1 MQLFQR
7 GHVLET
13 ITRHGQKC
21 RESGGEIVTENQTR
35 PGSRPPEP
43 RATPKRVGK
52 QGQAA
57 RDTARGPNEG
67 RVLSGSSTA
76 VEGPPPRYCDYY
88 SFMSLADFMTWIQ
101 KNDGSE
107 PGISYS
113 WR

>member
-1 MQLFQR
+1 M
-7 GHVLET
+7 T
-13 ITRHGQKC
+13 K
-21 RESGGEIVTENQTR
+21 NQTR

-43 RATPKRVGK
+43 RANPKRVGK

-57 RDTARGPNEG
+57 RDTADGPPEG
-67 RVLSGSSTA
+67 RILP
-76 VEGPPPRYCDYY
+76 GPFGAEATPPRYCDYY

-113 WR
+113 WQ

>member
-7 GHVLET
+7 GHVPET

-21 RESGGEIVTENQTR
+21 RESGGEIVTENQTWL
-35 PGSRPPEP
+35 GSRPAEP
-43 RATPKRVGK
+43 RATTKRIGN
-52 QGQAA
+52 QHRAA
-57 RDTARGPNEG
+57 RDAAGGPNEG
-67 RVLSGSSTA
+67 QILTGHSGAEKAT
-76 VEGPPPRYCDYY
+76 PPRYCDYY